1 MKEQLKALFELQ
13 KLDVEISQ
21 ANAGLAALNGALALR
36 QQYAAAK
43 KRFETAHKALTDA
56 EIELKDS
63 ELKLKS
69 IDEKRTSTE
78 KKVYGGSISSVK
90 EIASLEKEIEH
101 LKTQQGILDE
111 RVLELYELVEVVRAK
126 SDDAKTIMDGLE
138 AQARAA
144 IGKEATERKRLESEL
159 ARLEPAREEAVAKVT
174 DKHLLSRYEAI
185 RKKSG
190 STAVA
195 KILEHK
201 CDGCH
206 VAVTTYTIRSIFEE
220 KDIMYCENCGRILML
235 DLE

>member
-13 KLDVEISQ
+13 KLDVEILQ
-21 ANAGLAALNGALALR
+21 ANNGLAALNGALTLR
-36 QQYAAAK
+36 QKHSAAK
-43 KRFETAHKALTDA
+43 KQFDTAHKALVDG

-63 ELKLKS
+63 ELKLQS
-69 IDEKRTSTE
+69 IDAKRTATE
-78 KKVYGGSISSVK
+78 KKVYGGTVSSLK

-101 LKTQQGILDE
+101 LKTQQGQLDE
-111 RVLELYELVEVVRAK
+111 RVLELYESVEALRVTSDAAK
-126 SDDAKTIMDGLE
+126 VIVDDLE
-138 AQARAA
+138 AKARAA
-144 IGKEATERKRLESEL
+144 ISKEAVERKRLEAEL
-159 ARLEPAREEAVAKVT
+159 ARLEPARAEAVVKVT

-206 VAVTTYTIRSIFEE
+206 VSVTTFTIRNIFEE
-220 KDIMYCENCGRILML
+220 KDIEYCENCGRILML